1 MRTSLASPRDE
12 MIEQHRGLAVSL
24 AARFAGRGE
33 EMDDLIQVALIGLT
47 KAVDRYDAGRGTAIT
62 TYATAT
68 ILGELKRHFRDRAWA
83 VRPPRRVHELFLRV
97 QPVLDELRHELGRSP
112 RIHELAVRVGASDEE
127 VVEAMEAASRRGAT
141 SLDAVYADA
150 RVRPLAAGL
159 GAEDEQLP

>member
-1 MRTSLASPRDE
+1 MLANRE
-12 MIEQHRGLAVSL
+12 NLVERHRGLAVSL

-97 QPVLDELRHELGRSP
+97 QPVMDELNQELGRSP
-112 RIHELAVRVGASDEE
+112 QISEVAARVGVADEM
-127 VVEAMEAASRRGAT
+127 VIEALEAGTARSAA
-141 SLDAVYADA
+141 SLDAVPAD
-150 RVRPLAAGL
+150 G
-159 GAEDEQLP
+159 DT